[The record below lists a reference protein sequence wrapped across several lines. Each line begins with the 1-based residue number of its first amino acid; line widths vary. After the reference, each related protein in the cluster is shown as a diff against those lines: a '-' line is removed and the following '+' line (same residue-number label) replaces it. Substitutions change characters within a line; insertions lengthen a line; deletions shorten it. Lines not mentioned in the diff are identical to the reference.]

1 MRYEIKFIFDE
12 NELSNFKD
20 WMFIYSNFIKKYPK
34 RIVNSIYFDD
44 AYNSSANDNLAGI
57 SIREKY
63 RLRWYGNKFDNLSNF
78 EIKRKVNKLNSKI
91 YFDLKNNYE
100 DLIHLNN
107 LEIANLF
114 QKKIFKYNPKYNF
127 NFYPKLQV
135 QYLRRYFE
143 NNENIRLTLDSGI
156 QFWSC
161 PENQKSFYGYK
172 YDYFSNIVEIKFEQ
186 KSLSYFTDL
195 IRKTNFLPKRHSKY
209 LAGLAILS
217 ELKYI

>member
-1 MRYEIKFIFDE
+1 M
-12 NELSNFKD
+12 
-20 WMFIYSNFIKKYPK
+20 
-34 RIVNSIYFDD
+34 
-44 AYNSSANDNLAGI
+44 
-57 SIREKY
+57 
-63 RLRWYGNKFDNLSNF
+63 
-78 EIKRKVNKLNSKI
+78 
-91 YFDLKNNYE
+91 
-100 DLIHLNN
+100 
-107 LEIANLF
+107 
-114 QKKIFKYNPKYNF
+114 
-127 NFYPKLQV
+127 
-135 QYLRRYFE
+135 
-143 NNENIRLTLDSGI
+143 DSGI